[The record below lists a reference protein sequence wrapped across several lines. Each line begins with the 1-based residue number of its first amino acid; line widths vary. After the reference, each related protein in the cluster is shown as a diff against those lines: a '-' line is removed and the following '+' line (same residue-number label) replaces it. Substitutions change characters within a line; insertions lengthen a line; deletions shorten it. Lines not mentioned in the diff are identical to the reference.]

1 MMPRPAAR
9 RVSLVLAAVLAAA
22 LTVVVRAPAAWLG
35 DWLQSHGRL
44 RLVDA
49 RGTLWNGSAMLGLSD
64 GRQITLVPGRVAWRL
79 ELAALVSGRAAAR
92 LAHPWLAAPLSLSL
106 GAGTL
111 SLEAG
116 SAELPAAAL
125 AALGAPFN
133 TVRPG
138 GALEL
143 RWSDFELRDRVL
155 VGELRI
161 DWRAAQSALSNV
173 APLGDYRL
181 SVRGAGSGAHLRLDT
196 LSGPLRLEGSGSL
209 GAAGLRFKGVASAE
223 PQMRPALNGLLGVL
237 GPRSGDN
244 ALLSLES

>member
-1 MMPRPAAR
+1 MMAKPAAR

-79 ELAALVSGRAAAR
+79 ELGALVSGRVAAR

-106 GAGTL
+106 GAGTTAL
-111 SLEAG
+111 SAG

-125 AALGAPFN
+125 AVLGAPFN
-133 TVRPG
+133 TLRPG

-143 RWSDFELRDRVL
+143 RWSDFELRGGAL
-155 VGELRI
+155 AGELRV
-161 DWRAAQSALSNV
+161 DWRAAQSALSTV

-181 SVRGAGSGAHLRLDT
+181 SVRGEGDRARLRLDT
-196 LSGPLRLEGSGSL
+196 LSGPLHLQGNGSL
-209 GAAGLRFKGVASAE
+209 GAGRLRFEGLASAE
-223 PQMRPALNGLLGVL
+223 PQMRAALNGLLGVL
-237 GPRSGDN
+237 GPRAGDN
-244 ALLSLES
+244 AVLSLES